1 MRDCAWS
8 WRSSRIHAMQS
19 RASKLVRQAR
29 RTAARRSGIRS
40 ARRAHR
46 AAGAGRAA
54 PKRGRQNSQPDTG
67 ATTGRGTP
75 RFLSPGVARLMTV
88 GARDCTTLTR
98 PFPRAD
104 IVRMATLL
112 PGPFTVEMYHKLGE
126 LGIFDEDDRVELL
139 DGQIVE
145 MSPIGA
151 AHAACVYRLTNLLAR
166 RTSGDVGVSVQ
177 NPVLLDPRW
186 EPQPDIALLR
196 RSGGFHGE
204 WVATARDVALVIEVA
219 DSSLE
224 RDRDVK
230 IPHYAL
236 TGIAE
241 AWLIDLE
248 GDAITCYRTPGRDGY
263 EEIVTVNRGATL
275 RPVAL
280 PELTI
285 GADEILG

>member
-67 ATTGRGTP
+67 ATTGRGP
-75 RFLSPGVARLMTV
+75 R
-88 GARDCTTLTR
+88 LTR

-230 IPHYAL
+230 IPHYAR

>member
-1 MRDCAWS
+1 MTA
-8 WRSSRIHAMQS
+8 
-19 RASKLVRQAR
+19 RARVR
-29 RTAARRSGIRS
+29 
-40 ARRAHR
+40 
-46 AAGAGRAA
+46 
-54 PKRGRQNSQPDTG
+54 
-67 ATTGRGTP
+67 
-75 RFLSPGVARLMTV
+75 
-88 GARDCTTLTR
+88 TTLTR
-98 PFPRAD
+98 PFSRAD

-204 WVATARDVALVIEVA
+204 WVATARDVVLVIEVA

-230 IPHYAL
+230 IPRYAHE
-236 TGIAE
+236 GIAE
-241 AWLIDLE
+241 AWLVDLNNDRITCHRDPRPNGYTETRIVKRGERLRVEQVPDLE
-248 GDAITCYRTPGRDGY
+248 ITA
-263 EEIVTVNRGATL
+263 EQ
-275 RPVAL
+275 
-280 PELTI
+280 
-285 GADEILG
+285 ILG

>member
-54 PKRGRQNSQPDTG
+54 PKKGRQNSQPDTG

-75 RFLSPGVARLMTV
+75 RFLSPDVARLMTV

-204 WVATARDVALVIEVA
+204 WVATARDVVLVIEVA

-230 IPHYAL
+230 IPRYAHE
-236 TGIAE
+236 GIAE
-241 AWLIDLE
+241 AWLVDLN
-248 GDAITCYRTPGRDGY
+248 DDRIACYRDPRPNGY
-263 EEIVTVNRGATL
+263 AETRNVKRGERLRVEQVPDIEIT
-275 RPVAL
+275 
-280 PELTI
+280 
-285 GADEILG
+285 ADEILG

>member
-1 MRDCAWS
+1 MTA
-8 WRSSRIHAMQS
+8 
-19 RASKLVRQAR
+19 RARVR
-29 RTAARRSGIRS
+29 
-40 ARRAHR
+40 
-46 AAGAGRAA
+46 
-54 PKRGRQNSQPDTG
+54 
-67 ATTGRGTP
+67 
-75 RFLSPGVARLMTV
+75 
-88 GARDCTTLTR
+88 TTLTR

-204 WVATARDVALVIEVA
+204 WVATARDVVLVIEVA

-224 RDRDVK
+224 RDRDLK
-230 IPHYAL
+230 IPRYAHE
-236 TGIAE
+236 GIAE
-241 AWLIDLE
+241 AWLVDLNN
-248 GDAITCYRTPGRDGY
+248 DRITCYRDPRPNGY
-263 EEIVTVNRGATL
+263 TETRIVKRGERLRVEQVPDLEITA
-275 RPVAL
+275 
-280 PELTI
+280 EQ
-285 GADEILG
+285 ILG